1 MYTRFNDHKETI
13 ACSLLGIFFLIQGL
27 FILINYKGITTPE
40 SASSDKVKNVFDF
53 INIFFIELRNILGVV
68 FQHSPLITILTGV
81 ILVALGGLM
90 FKFARVMNRT
100 TYYDRRFIVFFFS
113 LTFLMFIWTT
123 VLMSNVYGWTSI
135 LFLVAF
141 IVHMIYNVFNEYFDK
156 KYRKAHYLVILFF
169 YAVAYFFT
177 QNSVYNNID
186 SGLRPTDVLSIN
198 MYFTMTWILGL
209 LSLSVGV
216 FLSKSENI
224 LKRPVK
230 EEKNE
235 MSRVESRRK
244 LKFDV
249 DVNKYFKFMQPV
261 YNFRDK
267 IIQKFYDFFEI
278 QPVKWI
284 RVNYIELVL
293 GILTLLVIFLEFN
306 NRNNV
311 VFEGLFKISN
321 IKYMY
326 EWFNL
331 ALTFVLALLY
341 IVFTIL
347 NTVRNTAYN
356 RQMIII
362 VALWLKVTTS
372 LFITLFRDVELSIFI
387 LPLNFA
393 LVLLT
398 TPLLLMSIFKTFRGE
413 KDEEA

>member
-68 FQHSPLITILTGV
+68 FQHSLVITVLTGV
-81 ILVALGGLM
+81 ILVALGGVM
-90 FKFARVMNRT
+90 FKFAPVKNLT

-113 LTFLMFIWTT
+113 LTFLMFIWTS

-216 FLSKSENI
+216 FLSK
-224 LKRPVK
+224 

-235 MSRVESRRK
+235 MSRVASRRK

-311 VFEGLFKISN
+311 VF
-321 IKYMY
+321 
-326 EWFNL
+326 
-331 ALTFVLALLY
+331 
-341 IVFTIL
+341 
-347 NTVRNTAYN
+347 
-356 RQMIII
+356 
-362 VALWLKVTTS
+362 
-372 LFITLFRDVELSIFI
+372 
-387 LPLNFA
+387 
-393 LVLLT
+393 
-398 TPLLLMSIFKTFRGE
+398 
-413 KDEEA
+413 